1 MQIYHFGE
9 DLQTRLN
16 LLKSSGNKIGFV
28 PTMGAL
34 HEGHLSLIQLAR
46 ASCTHVIVSIFVN
59 PTQFND
65 LSDFEKYPSTISN
78 DIRLLNNAGCDIL
91 FYPDV
96 QEIYPNGMK
105 LRNQYPLGYLE
116 EILEGKHRPGH
127 FQGVCQVVD
136 RLLTIVNPHTLFLGE
151 KDYQQCMVIS
161 KLLELTNRTAKTE
174 LIIGSTMR
182 EKDGLAMSSRNARL
196 TDAQRKKAAAIYQC
210 LNELKKNIHND
221 EITALK
227 EKVILSLE
235 QEGFQVDYVEI
246 ADAKT
251 LLPVSDISRSEKL
264 HVLIAAKIGSV
275 RLIDNISLLS

>member
-1 MQIYHFGE
+1 
-9 DLQTRLN
+9 
-16 LLKSSGNKIGFV
+16 
-28 PTMGAL
+28 
-34 HEGHLSLIQLAR
+34 
-46 ASCTHVIVSIFVN
+46 
-59 PTQFND
+59 
-65 LSDFEKYPSTISN
+65 
-78 DIRLLNNAGCDIL
+78 
-91 FYPDV
+91 
-96 QEIYPNGMK
+96 
-105 LRNQYPLGYLE
+105 
-116 EILEGKHRPGH
+116 
-127 FQGVCQVVD
+127 
-136 RLLTIVNPHTLFLGE
+136 LTIVNPHTLCLGE